1 LSHLTTPA
9 TNHLLTWELPGIYL
23 TDMSWEESTRQKM
36 LHLKLPTDPRWVG
49 IAEMQIE
56 DILVDHAYCEQKA
69 ASSCISLILRYPDL
83 DELVETLTP
92 IVAEEWGHFERV
104 MEQLRKRNMKFGFP
118 RKDEYVIKLN
128 GFVKKGGS
136 RKQQL
141 TEHLLLNALI
151 EARSCERFK
160 LLSKHIQDEELKK
173 FYYELMISEAGHYVT
188 FIEMA
193 RKFHDPEY
201 VNQRWQ
207 EWLDYEASILKE
219 MELRGDRMH

>member
-1 LSHLTTPA
+1 M
-9 TNHLLTWELPGIYL
+9 TWELLGIYL
-23 TDMSWEESTRQKM
+23 IKMSWEENTRQKM

-69 ASSCISLILRYPDL
+69 ASSCISLILRFNEL
-83 DELVETLTP
+83 DELVDTLTP

-104 MEQLRKRNMKFGFP
+104 MDQIRKRGMNFGKA

-128 GFVKKGGS
+128 EFVKKGGS
-136 RKQQL
+136 RREHL
-141 TEHLLLNALI
+141 TEHLLMNALI

-160 LLSKHIQDEELKK
+160 LLSKNIADEELQK

-188 FIEMA
+188 FIELA
-193 RKFHDPEY
+193 RQFYDVDK
-201 VNQRWQ
+201 VNKRWQ
-207 EWLDYEASILKE
+207 EWLDYEAQVLKN
-219 MELRGDRMH
+219 MDLRGDRMH